1 MILQAAV
8 WVVAETDLSSA
19 ATHRLTVQYNTVSQ
33 CSSDM
38 LFCSEQPSN
47 ADSLSLLG
55 PYYTNSPKLSST
67 QQTSADFDILNRIP
81 NACVTLLLPIAI
93 HVLQLIALLIEA
105 HCPWLAADLGTG
117 PLVQS
122 QPPWPEIKTNPDKS
136 QQNLSSSPGIFVG
149 DNGMMRD
156 LFETEKPLL
165 GVISELIYR
174 RRAAG

>member
-1 MILQAAV
+1 MCD
-8 WVVAETDLSSA
+8 TTTTYRHS
-19 ATHRLTVQYNTVSQ
+19 RLTINSITYRS
-33 CSSDM
+33 
-38 LFCSEQPSN
+38 
-47 ADSLSLLG
+47 SLS
-55 PYYTNSPKLSST
+55 
-67 QQTSADFDILNRIP
+67 
-81 NACVTLLLPIAI
+81 
-93 HVLQLIALLIEA
+93 
-105 HCPWLAADLGTG
+105 WLAADLGTG

>member
-19 ATHRLTVQYNTVSQ
+19 ATHRLTVQYNTVS
-33 CSSDM
+33 
-38 LFCSEQPSN
+38 QPSN

-81 NACVTLLLPIAI
+81 NACVTLLLPTAI

-105 HCPWLAADLGTG
+105 HCPWLAADLGYRTTCPVSA
-117 PLVQS
+117 PLAR
-122 QPPWPEIKTNPDKS
+122 NHD
-136 QQNLSSSPGIFVG
+136 
-149 DNGMMRD
+149 
-156 LFETEKPLL
+156 
-165 GVISELIYR
+165 
-174 RRAAG
+174 